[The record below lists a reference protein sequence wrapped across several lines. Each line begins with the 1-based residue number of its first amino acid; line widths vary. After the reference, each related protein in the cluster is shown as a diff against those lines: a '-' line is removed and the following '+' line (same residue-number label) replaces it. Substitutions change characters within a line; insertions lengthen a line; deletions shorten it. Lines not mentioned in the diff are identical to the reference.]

1 MPPVIRD
8 DPYAS
13 YNFQVI
19 VTNVSNDGKAVS
31 GSFSEVSGLEVEIS
45 PILYRNGSEEIRNR
59 KISGLEKVT
68 DITLKRGIT
77 GHVDFWRWILQ
88 GINGQVQRTSGAIA
102 LLDENRQEVMRWKFD
117 RGWPTKYSGPAMHAG
132 NNEIAIEQLVICCEN
147 LLIDL

>member
-31 GSFSEVSGLEVEIS
+31 GSFSEVSGLEVEIP

-59 KISGLEKVT
+59 KIPGLEKVT

-88 GINGQVQRTSGAIA
+88 AINGQVQRTSGAIA

-117 RGWPTKYSGPAMHAG
+117 RGWPTKYTGPAMHAG